1 MKKISKMMAGVVA
14 AGALAIPAI
23 VVVPALASESPT
35 TSTATTAT
43 TAAPASTATTAPTSA
58 TPTTPKANGRRG
70 QKLLRRAVVNKVAAQ
85 LGITPDAVTAA
96 VKDARANH
104 KPAQPIT
111 DKTARR
117 QYWLAQVAG
126 ELHVTP
132 QQLQAAVKAARQQIR
147 SELLGK

>member
-1 MKKISKMMAGVVA
+1 MKKISKLMAGVVA

-23 VVVPALASESPT
+23 AVVPALASESPT
-35 TSTATTAT
+35 TTSA
-43 TAAPASTATTAPTSA
+43 AAPTTVPAPNSSS
-58 TPTTPKANGRRG
+58 TTPSSPSVAKGRGQRRG
-70 QKLLRRAVVNKVAAQ
+70 QKLLRRAAVNKVSAQ
-85 LGITPDAVTAA
+85 LGITPDALRAA

-111 DKTARR
+111 DKAARR

-132 QQLQAAVKAARQQIR
+132 QQLQAAVKAARQEIR